1 MFELTKEEYD
11 SLRRR
16 FGTLKRGEPYMG
28 KGRRG
33 NRDNVRGSG
42 TEGHA
47 ISARTLYSKPSSNYT
62 PKGSKKKIYY
72 RLEKKQPPDSIG
84 LPQTQTH
91 N

>member
-1 MFELTKEEYD
+1 ME
-11 SLRRR
+11 
-16 FGTLKRGEPYMG
+16 
-28 KGRRG
+28 KGRQGKRA
-33 NRDNVRGSG
+33 NVGG
-42 TEGHA
+42 WGMDGYA

-62 PKGSKKKIYY
+62 PKGSKKKNYY